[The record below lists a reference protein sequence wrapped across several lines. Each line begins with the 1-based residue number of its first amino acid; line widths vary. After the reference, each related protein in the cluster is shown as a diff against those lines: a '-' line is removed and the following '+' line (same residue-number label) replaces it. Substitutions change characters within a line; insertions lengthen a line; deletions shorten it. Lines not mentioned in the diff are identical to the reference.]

1 MRNLLKHSIW
11 LGPLITFAGFVSY
24 FLVFSKYPVL
34 RDVPWVNI
42 PLVTLGGALTVVG
55 LWHGWSHSRW
65 FKRCLHCAGALLSVG
80 IAGLLFFYVFSYSYG
95 IPATSETTG
104 AIERAPDFS
113 LSDAN
118 GNLVS
123 LADYRGKKVVISFY
137 RGFW

>member
-11 LGPLITFAGFVSY
+11 LGPLITLVGFLSY
-24 FLVFSKYPVL
+24 FLIFAKYPVL

-42 PLVTLGGALTVVG
+42 PLVTLGGVLTVAG
-55 LWHGWSHSRW
+55 LWRGWNNSRW
-65 FKRCLHCAGALLSVG
+65 IKRCFHCVGSLFSVG

-95 IPATSETTG
+95 LPVTSETTK